1 LIKET
6 NVTARGKVQV
16 ETVNVPGYSS
26 RIDAEKY
33 DAMRKALLKVLPKR
47 LPGMLQ
53 KEMFE
58 AVIPNLPEVLWPNG
72 EKVNWWAKTVQLD
85 LEAKGFVKRT
95 DTKPLRWYRA

>member
-1 LIKET
+1 MP
-6 NVTARGKVQV
+6 VRSKVQV
-16 ETVNVPGYSS
+16 KTVNVPGYSS

-33 DAMRKALLKVLPKR
+33 DAMRKALLKALPKR
-47 LPGMLQ
+47 LPGMSQ

-58 AVIPNLPEVLWPNG
+58 AVVPHLPEVLWPNG

-85 LEAKGFVKRT
+85 LEAKGLVKRT

>member
-1 LIKET
+1 
-6 NVTARGKVQV
+6 VTARSKVQV

-53 KEMFE
+53 KEMFQ
-58 AVIPNLPEVLWPNG
+58 AVVPYLPVVLWPNG
-72 EKVNWWAKTVQLD
+72 EKVGWWAKTVQLD
-85 LEAKGFVKRT
+85 LEAKGLVKRT